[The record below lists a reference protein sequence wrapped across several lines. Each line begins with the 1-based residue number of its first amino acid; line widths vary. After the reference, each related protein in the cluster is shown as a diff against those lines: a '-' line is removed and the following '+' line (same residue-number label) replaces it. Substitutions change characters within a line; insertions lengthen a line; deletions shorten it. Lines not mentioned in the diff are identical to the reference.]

1 MNKLFYFATG
11 VFLIT
16 GLLFSTEG
24 FAATSA
30 PPLWEPN
37 AANIVVYQTLLN
49 YVSQNFTGLSMNY
62 SVPQVSGGCPG
73 SWYAFSYEI
82 DSFNTQITIPAQYNS
97 QPNLN
102 LAWDGTTQS
111 ISLVVN
117 DLHAYI
123 ADVHGTVWFNPGL
136 WLPCISCGFDLT
148 NLNADASVSVNVEP
162 IIDGHYLKLAL
173 VGNPNITISIQQPS
187 PPSLCGLSV
196 PSWLWPTIWGWIQG
210 SINSAVNSAV
220 QNMLIPQINQMLSSI
235 NINLYIHGTYPPVAY
250 QLRPSLFYQALNI
263 TNNAMDISL
272 DVGVGPAGAPAPCLP
287 LPIALP
293 PTPTIVAPTIDTAR
307 NDVMLGFGVSQD
319 IINQALY
326 AVYQS
331 GMMCIATPPLPVGLL
346 KGLIPELP
354 STGTLILKIIPTQA
368 PTITLGSPQNI
379 WDTVNLNGII
389 IEGQLGVDEAQTYP
403 DASASYNTQY
413 ADAFVLSANVSIR
426 AEVYLD
432 QNKLDANG
440 NPMLVIAI
448 DSTPGSMKISDVVL
462 ASELTNPSN
471 VNSVIQMG
479 LGLATSFIGTA
490 LPAMS
495 SAFSFSGVT
504 VLIKDIVPSGGYV
517 NVYLDITGFMNLLN
531 LTTLSVP
538 QVGILAYNN
547 PLTGTLKTM
556 SLGGTTTMQPLINAR
571 SGVLFTLG
579 SALPPHAEVSWRISD
594 QSVFGPVWQGWSLWT
609 TDTTIKLDN
618 LMDGEHALQLRVMD
632 AQTGATV
639 TGDSITF
646 TVDTVPPQLTL
657 SKADYPYYTFSASS
671 AVTQTRLMY
680 AVDNPASFTTLGAN
694 ENTIDVGNSP
704 AGRHTL
710 YVKAVDAA
718 GNTSS
723 TEAITYTVTTN
734 VSGGCGTVPFADD
747 NNVSVFLLVSFV
759 LLSAIFIA
767 AHGKQLHKTIKR
779 KKNKIIPK
787 Q

>member
-16 GLLFSTEG
+16 GLLFSTKG
-24 FAATSA
+24 FADTSA
-30 PPLWEPN
+30 PPLWEHN

-49 YVSQNFTGLSMNY
+49 YVSQNFTGLTTTF
-62 SVPQVSGGCPG
+62 PFSGIPDPGCPG
-73 SWYAFSYEI
+73 GFSGFSYGI
-82 DSFNTQITIPAQYNS
+82 NSATIQITIPGQYNS
-97 QPNLN
+97 QPNLK
-102 LAWDGTTQS
+102 LAWNGATQS
-111 ISLVVN
+111 ISLIVN
-117 DLHAYI
+117 DIHAYI
-123 ADVHGTVWFNPGL
+123 NQISGTVHAVAVWI
-136 WLPCISCGFDLT
+136 CASCGFNVS

-162 IIDGHYLKLAL
+162 VLDGHYLKLQLA
-173 VGNPNITISIQQPS
+173 GTPTINLQTIPEPS
-187 PPSLCGLSV
+187 PPTVCGITIPQWAWDAIWSLLNS
-196 PSWLWPTIWGWIQG
+196 TIT
-210 SINSAVNSAV
+210 SAMNSAINS
-220 QNMLIPQINQMLSSI
+220 MLIPQINQMLSSI

-263 TNNAMDISL
+263 TDNAMDISL
-272 DVGVGPAGAPAPCLP
+272 DGGVGPAGAPAPCLP
-287 LPIALP
+287 LPIAAP
-293 PTPTIVAPTIDTAR
+293 PTPTIAAPTIDTSR
-307 NDVMLGFGVSQD
+307 SDVMLGFGVSQD

-331 GMMCIATPPLPVGLL
+331 GMMCFSTPPLPVGLL

-354 STGTLILKIIPTQA
+354 STGALILKIIPTQA

-379 WDTVNLNGII
+379 WDTITLNGII

-403 DASASYNTQY
+403 DASAGYNTQY
-413 ADAFVLSANVSIR
+413 ADAFVLSADVSIKG
-426 AEVYLD
+426 EVYLD

-471 VNSVIQMG
+471 VNNVIQMG

-504 VLIKDIVPSGGYV
+504 VLVKDIVPSGGYI

-531 LTTLSVP
+531 LSTLSVP
-538 QVGILAYNN
+538 QVGMLAYNN
-547 PLTGTLKTM
+547 QLTGSLKTM
-556 SLGGTTTMQPLINAR
+556 SLEGSTLQPLINAR
-571 SGVLFTLG
+571 SGVLFTLS

-639 TGDSITF
+639 TGDSVLF

-657 SKADYPYYTFSASS
+657 SKADYPYYTFNASS

-680 AVDNPASFTTLGAN
+680 AVDNPASFTTLGTG

-734 VSGGCGTVPFADD
+734 VSGGCGTVPFD
-747 NNVSVFLLVSFV
+747 NGNDALVFLLVSFV
-759 LLSAIFIA
+759 LLSVTFIA
-767 AHGKQLHKTIKR
+767 ARVRQLKETIKSN
-779 KKNKIIPK
+779 KNKIIPK

>member
-24 FAATSA
+24 FADTSV

-37 AANIVVYQTLLN
+37 AANIVVYQTFLN

-62 SVPQVSGGCPG
+62 SVPQVPGGCPVA
-73 SWYAFSYEI
+73 WYNFGYEI
-82 DSFNTQITIPAQYNS
+82 DSFNTQITIPGQYNS

-102 LAWDGTTQS
+102 LAWNGATQS
-111 ISLVVN
+111 ISLAVN
-117 DLHAYI
+117 DIHVYI
-123 ADVHGTVWFNPGL
+123 ADIHGTVWYNFGWPFY
-136 WLPCISCGFDLT
+136 CSSCGFDLY

-162 IIDGHYLKLAL
+162 SIDGHYLKLAL

-187 PPSLCGLSV
+187 PPSLCGFPV
-196 PSWLWPTIWGWIQG
+196 PGWLWPTIWGLIQG
-210 SINSAVNSAV
+210 SVNSAVNSAV
-220 QNMLIPQINQMLSSI
+220 QNMLIPQINQMLSKI

-263 TNNAMDISL
+263 TDNAMDISL
-272 DVGVGPAGAPAPCLP
+272 DGGVGPAGAPAPCLP
-287 LPIALP
+287 LPIAAP
-293 PTPTIVAPTIDTAR
+293 PTPTIAAPTIDTSR
-307 NDVMLGFGVSQD
+307 SDVMLGFGVSQD

-331 GMMCIATPPLPVGLL
+331 GLMCFSSPPLPVGLL

-368 PTITLGSPQNI
+368 PTITLGSPQNT
-379 WDTVNLNGII
+379 WDTITLNGII

-403 DASASYNTQY
+403 DASANYNTQY
-413 ADAFVLSANVSIR
+413 ADAFVLSADVSIKGD
-426 AEVYLD
+426 VYLD

-448 DSTPGSMKISDVVL
+448 DSTPGSMNISDVVL

-504 VLIKDIVPSGGYV
+504 VLVKDIVPSGGYI
-517 NVYLDITGFMNLLN
+517 NVYLDLTGFMNLLN
-531 LTTLSVP
+531 LSTLSMP
-538 QVGILAYNN
+538 LVGILAYNN
-547 PLTGTLKTM
+547 QMTGSLKTM
-556 SLGGTTTMQPLINAR
+556 SLEGNTLQPLINAR
-571 SGVLFTLG
+571 SGVLFTLS

-618 LMDGEHALQLRVMD
+618 LMDGQHTLQLRVMD

-639 TGDSITF
+639 TGDSVLF

-657 SKADYPYYTFSASS
+657 SKADYPYYTFKASS

-680 AVDNPASFTTLGAN
+680 AVDNPASFTTLGSG

-704 AGRHTL
+704 VGRHTL

-734 VSGGCGTVPFADD
+734 VSGGCGTVPFDNG
-747 NNVSVFLLVSFV
+747 NNVFVFLLVSFV
-759 LLSAIFIA
+759 LLSVTFIA
-767 AHGKQLHKTIKR
+767 ARGRQLKETIKS